1 LATDEIKYVSF
12 EEDLAKVHSVLVK
25 SINNKVI
32 LLLRG
37 EKMLTDT
44 IQVSGLSEAVVE
56 AVNERA
62 KEVGVAAEEYVRFL
76 IEEDIASPLNA
87 RVLYAPVR
95 EQIKASGI
103 SDEDLDVLLEE
114 AREEVFR
121 ENRQ

>member
-1 LATDEIKYVSF
+1 
-12 EEDLAKVHSVLVK
+12 
-25 SINNKVI
+25 
-32 LLLRG
+32 
-37 EKMLTDT
+37 MLTDT

-56 AVNERA
+56 AVKERA

-121 ENRQ
+121 ENLQ

>member
-1 LATDEIKYVSF
+1 
-12 EEDLAKVHSVLVK
+12 
-25 SINNKVI
+25 
-32 LLLRG
+32 
-37 EKMLTDT
+37 MLTDT

-56 AVNERA
+56 AVKERA
-62 KEVGVAAEEYVRFL
+62 KEVGVAAEEYVRYL
-76 IEEDIASPLNA
+76 IEEDIASPFNA